1 MCVRPYD
8 ASKVLVSRAQVE
20 KLSPDQT
27 MEHAHARFI
36 QSYYCKQGKI
46 CPPLLFSLYFCHCC
60 QWVMNLRLAK
70 FKTLSGRTQDKAK
83 PLTSEGQK

>member
-46 CPPLLFSLYFCHCC
+46 CPPPFYFHYTFAI
-60 QWVMNLRLAK
+60 VV
-70 FKTLSGRTQDKAK
+70 SG
-83 PLTSEGQK
+83 